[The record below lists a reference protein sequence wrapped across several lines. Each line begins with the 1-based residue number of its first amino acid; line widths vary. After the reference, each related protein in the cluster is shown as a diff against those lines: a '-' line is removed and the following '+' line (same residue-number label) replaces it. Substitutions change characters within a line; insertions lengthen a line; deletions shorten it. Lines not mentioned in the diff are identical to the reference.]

1 MCIRDSNSIGHWTRW
16 CPVPLIVGRIILED
30 SHSTTLQELAGKS
43 LTAAV
48 IVTHIIHQMR
58 RLLID
63 FGGFQHASSTP
74 RKPANWI
81 QDLGSAVTLQ
91 LHPTLQV
98 HRWPVGVNPL
108 NESGCKEHLDGIE
121 FTAPLPLQ
129 ITSATNQDL
138 AGIAK
143 STVQPGD
150 EIGVLPV
157 GHAGLHI
164 LQQTHPTFY
173 STRITPPANAELCML
188 DCSCDIPHVSIR
200 ATNLIAEGSEII
212 VAELQCQNTIGYL
225 LQFDGSYKSGTTVG
239 GAGYCIYRVL
249 PGQIQFLL
257 GRSVALAQCA
267 DNLDAEARAVRY
279 GIETLADLL
288 TEEYSISQL
297 WTLPIYVQG
306 DIQPI
311 VRALPIMAA

>member
-1 MCIRDSNSIGHWTRW
+1 
-16 CPVPLIVGRIILED
+16 
-30 SHSTTLQELAGKS
+30 
-43 LTAAV
+43 
-48 IVTHIIHQMR
+48 
-58 RLLID
+58 
-63 FGGFQHASSTP
+63 
-74 RKPANWI
+74 
-81 QDLGSAVTLQ
+81 
-91 LHPTLQV
+91 
-98 HRWPVGVNPL
+98 
-108 NESGCKEHLDGIE
+108 
-121 FTAPLPLQ
+121 
-129 ITSATNQDL
+129 
-138 AGIAK
+138 
-143 STVQPGD
+143 
-150 EIGVLPV
+150 
-157 GHAGLHI
+157 
-164 LQQTHPTFY
+164 
-173 STRITPPANAELCML
+173 ML

-239 GAGYCIYRVL
+239 GAGYCVYRVL

-257 GRSVALAQCA
+257 GRSIALAQCA

-311 VRALPIMAA
+311 VRALAHHGRIKRQDIVTVLTDTQVFVAHLFRRLRWQFLPREANFIADYYAGIAMRFAYRRFYATP